1 MIPEIEKFAVYKLSN
16 RAKAIIKEGSRS
28 VTITKRI
35 NPMAEASIRI
45 NGDELAMLFHVLNM
59 RTLTD
64 EAINA
69 MTKDKAPEAEGGD
82 NA

>member
-1 MIPEIEKFAVYKLSN
+1 MMPEIEKFAVYKLSQK
-16 RAKAIIKEGSRS
+16 AKVIVKDGSRT

-35 NPMAEASIRI
+35 NPMMEASIRI

-64 EAINA
+64 DAIKA
-69 MTKDKAPEAEGGD
+69 ITKDATKEGED
-82 NA
+82 HA